1 MSELTKRIRSA
12 GHWLVQIHPTVFR
25 EKRIPNIQDLYP
37 IIQRCV
43 VEVRGWGFPHLD
55 SEVPIV
61 PHLDFI
67 EQESEWQQFA
77 ERWRFY
83 QSGQFVLLRAMRN
96 DWRERSKVWRSDP
109 QWKRDASLGIGEALF
124 DLFEVFEFAARLSNT
139 AAGDDRLNVAITV
152 GGLKGRRL
160 VVDDPMRVAFERTSH
175 VAEIDALPLDYKCS
189 RTDLLANPAA
199 LAVVAAR
206 ELFVR
211 FNRDIPVERL
221 TEWLQTLR
229 KQGSIFT

>member
-1 MSELTKRIRSA
+1 MSELTERIRSA
-12 GHWLVQIHPTVFR
+12 GYWLVQIHPTVFR
-25 EKRIPNIQDLYP
+25 EKGIPNIQDLYP

-43 VEVRGWGFPHLD
+43 VEVRGWDFPHLD
-55 SEVPIV
+55 SKAPTV

-83 QSGQFVLLRAMRN
+83 QSGQFVLLRAMPY
-96 DWRERSKVWRSDP
+96 DWRDRSTGWRPD
-109 QWKRDASLGIGEALF
+109 QEWKRGAALGIGEALF

-139 AAGDDRLNVAITV
+139 AAGDDRMNVAITV

-160 VVDDPMRVAFERTSH
+160 VVDDPMRVAFERASH
-175 VAEIDALPLDYKCS
+175 VAEIDTLPLDCKCS
-189 RTDLLANPAA
+189 RTDLLANPAE

-206 ELFVR
+206 ELFAR
-211 FNRDIPVERL
+211 FNRNIPVERL